1 MKLRIKGNSL
11 RIRLTRSEVNKL
23 ADTGYL
29 QEQTI
34 FPNNTFIY
42 ALQSDE
48 NTGALFATLDDYKIT
63 MHIPA
68 SFIKSWPQNDI
79 VGIDAT
85 MPFLKTTHY
94 IFWLKKILSVWMKH
108 PKIKVTIMK
117 IQINPFSIER
127 QKKRYTRCRKS

>member
-1 MKLRIKGNSL
+1 MKLPIKGNSL

-85 MPFLKTTHY
+85 MPFFEDNSLYLLVEKDFVCLDETSEDQSDNY
-94 IFWLKKILSVWMKH
+94 E
-108 PKIKVTIMK
+108 
-117 IQINPFSIER
+117 NPNKPI
-127 QKKRYTRCRKS
+127 